1 MLRQIRESFLIRSLT
16 LRAAR
21 AIVEACDLDE
31 PRVQSLIIGQS
42 RVENGDS
49 STPNKSLA
57 PCYLEAQHD
66 SMNTKKNIRLLT
78 IIALLLTP
86 ILFGICGCMGKH
98 TDENTTPSPTP
109 PPAGS

>member
-1 MLRQIRESFLIRSLT
+1 MLRQIRESFPIQSVT
-16 LRAAR
+16 LPEVR
-21 AIVEACDLDE
+21 AI
-31 PRVQSLIIGQS
+31 
-42 RVENGDS
+42 VENGDS
-49 STPNKSLA
+49 SMPNKSLA
-57 PCYLEAQHD
+57 PCYLGAQHD

-86 ILFGICGCMGKH
+86 VVFGMCGCMGKH